1 MRDMSQDAESEALVV
16 AGGRLYSTLKT
27 ATLACL
33 DHSTG
38 PPYQQLSLPRSLV
51 ATAADRRAS
60 DRVLCRAWW
69 SGSRLGVESWPA
81 TRQDHACCGRKLHH
95 QHAGTRKTAGHRPE
109 FSRHEKYDERPL
121 SFAKC
126 ERRARK
132 PNTTAR
138 FVFLQSL
145 RIESRP
151 PKTEYDV

>member
-1 MRDMSQDAESEALVV
+1 MPSQRPSSWLEAVFIALLKLPPSP
-16 AGGRLYSTLKT
+16 ASTT
-27 ATLACL
+27 ALARRTN
-33 DHSTG
+33 S
-38 PPYQQLSLPRSLV
+38 SRSLARRV